1 MKMNHFNNVKIC
13 KNHIKYNLIG
23 LHLEEKG
30 IHEHGFKFIAGG
42 NACVICD
49 SDLDCVAQSQDE
61 QLHEHKPNHLPKS
74 GCRARV
80 HGMHGSSHVRV

>member
-1 MKMNHFNNVKIC
+1 MC
-13 KNHIKYNLIG
+13 KNHIKYNPTG
-23 LHLEEKG
+23 LHLEEIKRNPNY
-30 IHEHGFKFIAGG
+30 HEHGFKFIAGG

-80 HGMHGSSHVRV
+80 HGMHGSGHVRV